1 MKDWTTMSK
10 EEKIRESS
18 KIAMEK
24 GIYERTKNYY
34 KLAMTDESCF
44 QAIEIPL
51 KHPDW
56 EPYRLEEVMIY
67 MATEI

>member
-10 EEKIRESS
+10 EEKIRESA

-34 KLAMTDESCF
+34 KLAMTDARCF
-44 QAIEIPL
+44 EAIEIPL
-51 KHPDW
+51 KYPD
-56 EPYRLEEVMIY
+56 EEANILEEVMLY
-67 MATEI
+67 MATDI